1 MGLKKIPAAACATA
15 LACGAVL
22 AASAPASAAT
32 QVTCVGTTTVD
43 FSPAIT
49 NTTQTVSVIGTD
61 VATGCLSLTHPG
73 LTSFNAP
80 FSGTATQSCTT
91 FFGGGSG
98 TETLYW
104 NDGTT
109 STWNYTNS
117 FSNVNGTK
125 VGTST
130 GTIAAGTLAGAS
142 VTQSITFANLDLT
155 ACSTTG
161 LSHLSGTDTWT
172 FTA

>member
-1 MGLKKIPAAACATA
+1 MKKIPAAVCATA
-15 LACGAVL
+15 VTCGALV
-22 AASAPASAAT
+22 AVAAPASAT
-32 QVTCVGTTTVD
+32 TLVNCVGTTTVD

-49 NTTQTVSVIGTD
+49 DTSRTVAVSGAD
-61 VATGCLSLTHPG
+61 VATLCLSLTNPG
-73 LTSFNAP
+73 LTGFNGP

-125 VGTST
+125 IGTST
-130 GTIAAGTLAGAS
+130 GTLSAGTLAGSS
-142 VTQSITFANLDLT
+142 VTQTITFANLDLT

-161 LSHLSGTDTWT
+161 LSRISGTDTWT
-172 FTA
+172 ITG